1 MIKEE
6 DRYSGPIYVWDS
18 TTFWKRK
25 NEQEKK
31 IEGKVAKLQKGQLF
45 VRFVQRIVGKETW
58 AVVMADGTSIHLKE
72 KTQQRIK

>member
-25 NEQEKK
+25 NEQEEKPKERSQSFKK
-31 IEGKVAKLQKGQLF
+31 DSYLYDLYDASLERKHGMSRRQM
-45 VRFVQRIVGKETW
+45 E
-58 AVVMADGTSIHLKE
+58 H
-72 KTQQRIK
+72 